1 MMKRQSAMAAVLA
14 GAWLVLVLAGAVV
27 LYRQALDRLRAD
39 LDGAADAVAGL
50 VSQRIAQHDAHLTS
64 MAALAQRSDRILLDE
79 IGQVAGAIRAF
90 YPRIEGVDLVGWEN
104 TSSQAGWRTLVSSRQ
119 PGLPPLEPQRLGPV
133 IATAQP
139 GRPVSTVPEPGQ
151 SRYLL
156 VKRLPPAVGRLALV
170 LTVDLGE
177 LVAADEL
184 PMGTR
189 LALRLDG
196 AAARVDHGAASPG
209 KGLHPPAM
217 AAVRMLENAGQPIML
232 RLSRHPGW
240 SDLALGRPL
249 ALLVLVSLALL
260 ALAALLAV
268 QRRRAVQARGEAERA
283 RQAGRLSKQEATLA
297 HAARVNA
304 MGEMASGIAH
314 ELNQPLTA
322 LLSQSQAAL
331 RLAGLPGAGPD
342 AMRRVLESNVQQ
354 ARRAAD
360 ILARMRAYVG
370 ADPPAAQACDLGE
383 VAADMVA
390 LMGADL
396 SARGVRLE
404 TEVAVPPPVAWV
416 DRVQA
421 GQVMHNLIRN
431 AADAL
436 AAVPEERRR
445 IVLRLDQAEGM
456 ARIVVDDDGPGVAPD
471 MLAHVFE
478 PFRSDKEDGMGLG
491 LAICESIVHHFDGSI
506 SAANRPEGG
515 ARFTV
520 LLPLAGGRRIPQ
532 EPMA

>member
-1 MMKRQSAMAAVLA
+1 MAALLA
-14 GAWLVLVLAGAVV
+14 GGWLVLVLAGSAV
-27 LYRQALDRLRAD
+27 LYRQALDRLRMD

-90 YPRIEGVDLVGWEN
+90 YPRIEGVDLIGWET
-104 TSSQAGWRTLVSSRQ
+104 TSSEAGWRTLVSSRQ
-119 PGLPPLEPQRLGPV
+119 PGLAPLVPRSLARV
-133 IATAQP
+133 VAAAQP

-170 LTVDLGE
+170 LTVDLEE
-177 LVAADEL
+177 LVASREL
-184 PMGTR
+184 PAGTQ
-189 LALRLDG
+189 LALRLGD
-196 AAARVDHGAASPG
+196 AAAMVANDAAAPGA
-209 KGLHPPAM
+209 GLHPPAM
-217 AAVRMLENAGQPIML
+217 EAVRMLDNAGQPIEL

-240 SDLALGRPL
+240 GDLALGRPL
-249 ALLVLVSLALL
+249 TVLVLVSLALL
-260 ALAALLAV
+260 ALAVLLAV

-331 RLAGLPGAGPD
+331 RLAGLPGVEPE
-342 AMRRVLESNVQQ
+342 AMRRVLEANVQQ

-370 ADPPAAQACDLGE
+370 ASPPAAQACDLGE

-390 LMGADL
+390 LMRADL
-396 SARGVRLE
+396 SARGVRLD

-431 AADAL
+431 AAEAL
-436 AAVPEERRR
+436 GSVPQERRR
-445 IVLRLDQAEGM
+445 IVLGIDEADGM
-456 ARIVVDDDGPGVAPD
+456 ARIVVGDDGPGVAPG
-471 MLAHVFE
+471 MLPHIFE

-515 ARFTV
+515 ARFIV
-520 LLPLAGGRRIPQ
+520 LLPLAGARRTSQ
-532 EPMA
+532 ESMP